1 MAHPAETAS
10 PAERAMPPSPI
21 AMVVDDDE
29 DVRDLIR
36 MALVRAGFMVVE
48 AGSSEEAVRRFSDHA
63 HIDILLSDVCMP
75 DGSGPDLHRL
85 LSKAHPGLPVLFM
98 SGYSDDVVEGW
109 AGDGEADFIEKPFTL
124 STLVAHVSRLAR
136 GVPPATSE
144 MSHSIENA

>member
-1 MAHPAETAS
+1 
-10 PAERAMPPSPI
+10 MPLSPI

-36 MALVRAGFMVVE
+36 MALVRAGFTVVE
-48 AGSSEEAVRRFSDHA
+48 AGSRDEALRRFSDHA

-85 LSKAHPGLPVLFM
+85 LSNAHPGLPVLFM
-98 SGYSDDVVEGW
+98 SGYSHDVVEGW

-124 STLVAHVSRLAR
+124 TALVAHVSRVAC
-136 GVPPATSE
+136 GVPSVARS
-144 MSHSIENA
+144 MSHAIQNT